1 MGRKTGIALLILAA
15 LMAFGFS
22 RSAASMLAPATL
34 VALLVTVVLPAIGGA
49 TLLWGGGRRRGERM
63 HLLRQR
69 TIEAEIL
76 RLAVKEGGRLT
87 AGDVAIALALSPEE
101 AKETLEALMTR
112 DLADIAI
119 TDDGVLVYVFHEM
132 GKLGSKESAR
142 GILDD

>member
-22 RSAASMLAPATL
+22 RSAASMVAPATL
-34 VALLVTVVLPAIGGA
+34 AALLVTVVLPAIGGA
-49 TLLWGGGRRRGERM
+49 TLLWGGGRRGERM

-132 GKLGSKESAR
+132 GKLGSKASAR
-142 GILDD
+142 GVLDD